1 MSKDKHE
8 DEEQSEPNFP
18 VLAVAWEK
26 RAHSAER
33 ELEKLREINENKTI
47 VLEQR
52 AKIDTR
58 TNILRV
64 SIGLNCGLIAGL
76 LVHFLA
82 SC

>member
-1 MSKDKHE
+1 MDKHPKNENASE
-8 DEEQSEPNFP
+8 D
-18 VLAVAWEK
+18 WER
-26 RAHSAER
+26 RAHEAEK
-33 ELEKLREINENKTI
+33 EVVKLREISETKTT

-64 SIGLNCGLIAGL
+64 SLGLNTGLIAGL

-82 SC
+82 GCK

>member
-1 MSKDKHE
+1 MTKD
-8 DEEQSEPNFP
+8 P
-18 VLAVAWEK
+18 VDHSGDWEK
-26 RAHSAER
+26 RAHDAEK
-33 ELEKLREINENKTI
+33 ELSKLKDINENKVI

-64 SIGLNCGLIAGL
+64 SIGINCGLIAGL